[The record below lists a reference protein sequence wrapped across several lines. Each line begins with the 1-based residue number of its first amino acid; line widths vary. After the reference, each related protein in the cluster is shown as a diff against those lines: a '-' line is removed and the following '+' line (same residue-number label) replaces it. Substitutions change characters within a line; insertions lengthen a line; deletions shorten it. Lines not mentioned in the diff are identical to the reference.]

1 MVPISSVFHRRVPG
15 AARPAA
21 GLDALVLAA
30 ALAFAVGTALRFTVG
45 FDQPLW
51 LDETFTGAIAAQPD
65 LAGLGH
71 QIHADV
77 NAPLYYLVMYGWV
90 RLAGLSDLSLRL
102 PSAIFTTAAVL
113 FALRGGRGLDRR
125 LCLLW
130 GALLSL
136 WQPGLAQASD
146 ARCYGLLLLTATVTT
161 IAFARLLAEPDR
173 PSAFLWTSLAC
184 VTILTHYF
192 AAPLVAGQGVVLLVR
207 HRSRA
212 LRLWPALVAFLP
224 ALAWMAYHAPR
235 LAEFARPEV
244 VWYGQLALADLPGIV
259 LYAVPPVA
267 LLCLVIAGGLLV
279 YGRLGRPRDPAAGNA
294 TAWVAAA
301 SLIGFAV
308 VLTAAYFRPSFTLRY
323 TIPAVPGLL
332 LGVALAIR
340 ASGAIW
346 PRFPVVAIALFG
358 AALVAFV
365 PPRRAYSFE
374 AASEA
379 IAQAGAHRV
388 VFLWD
393 HPSSPIQD
401 PAQMRAV
408 GGFFLARAGHP
419 VEVVALATPWTQD
432 PQPAFLAAAGAD
444 PATALLWVYDA
455 NLPQTAALAHPPRIG
470 EIDPAW
476 RCRNHAAAPFVAL
489 VCLRQP

>member
-1 MVPISSVFHRRVPG
+1 MPISSMFDRREPG
-15 AARPAA
+15 AARPGT
-21 GLDALVLAA
+21 GLDALVVAA
-30 ALAFAVGTALRFTVG
+30 ALAVAVGTALRFTAG

-71 QIHADV
+71 QIYADV
-77 NAPLYYLVMYGWV
+77 NAPLYYVVMYGWV

-102 PSAIFTTAAVL
+102 PSAIFSTAAVL

-125 LCLLW
+125 HCLLW

-161 IAFARLLAEPDR
+161 IAFARLLAKPDR
-173 PSAFLWTSLAC
+173 PGAFLWACLAC
-184 VTILTHYF
+184 ATVLTHYF
-192 AAPLVAGQGVVLLVR
+192 AAPLVAGQGLVLLLR

-235 LAEFARPEV
+235 LAEFARPEI
-244 VWYGQLALADLPGIV
+244 VWYGRLGLTDLPGIV

-267 LLCLVIAGGLLV
+267 LLCLVIAGGLLI
-279 YGRLGRPRDPAAGNA
+279 YGRLGRRDPTPGNEA
-294 TAWVAAA
+294 AWVTAA
-301 SLIGFAV
+301 SLAGFAV
-308 VLTAAYFRPSFTLRY
+308 VLTAAYVRPSFTLRY
-323 TIPAVPGLL
+323 MIPFVPGLL
-332 LGVALAIR
+332 LGVALVIR
-340 ASGAIW
+340 ASSAVW
-346 PRFPVVAIALFG
+346 PRFPVVAIVLFG

-379 IAQAGAHRV
+379 IAQAGARRV

-393 HPSSPIQD
+393 HPSAPIQD
-401 PAQMRAV
+401 PAQMQAV

-419 VEVVALATPWTQD
+419 VEVVALRTPWTQD
-432 PQPAFLAAAGAD
+432 PQPAFLAAAGSD

-455 NLPQTAALAHPPRIG
+455 HLPQTAALAHPPRIDAN
-470 EIDPAW
+470 DPAW